1 MWNMLVKR
9 VGVKSQGWV
18 PGSAGFFDMTW
29 EYIARNGNSKVLEQ
43 KLGMGLPVILSLKTS
58 RIALLYGKN
67 IKPKI
72 CFVLFLLSKVVGHLL
87 KE

>member
-1 MWNMLVKR
+1 MLVKR

-18 PGSAGFFDMTW
+18 PGSGGFFDMTW

-43 KLGMGLPVILSLKTS
+43 KLGMDLPVILSLKIS

-72 CFVLFLLSKVVGHLL
+72 CSFYFYLAKWWTFVK
-87 KE
+87 

>member
-1 MWNMLVKR
+1 MLVKR

-29 EYIARNGNSKVLEQ
+29 KYIARNGNSKVLEQ
-43 KLGMGLPVILSLKTS
+43 KLGMGLPVILSLKIS

-67 IKPKI
+67 IKPI
-72 CFVLFLLSKVVGHLL
+72 CFILFLHSKVVGHMLN
-87 KE
+87 E